1 MLSLV
6 PQVAPAVIQMV
17 IALAI
22 NLSGFFNKD
31 NKNVQSRLADGYQN
45 KLSL

>member
-1 MLSLV
+1 MLSLI

-22 NLSGFFNKD
+22 NPSGFFNKY
-31 NKNVQSRLADGYQN
+31 NKNVQKQTIFVT
-45 KLSL
+45 KI